1 MLLEAPSLMVVDDDP
16 VTCELL
22 CEVFAAEGFKSRFV
36 QSSEAALASL
46 ETDYPDVVVSDIR
59 MNGPEDGLT
68 LLDRVRQQYPKLPVV
83 LMTAFGSVD
92 SAVRAVKHGAF
103 DYVSKPFDMDA
114 LVATV
119 HRALSGKSANSVSV
133 IDDDEPQASGLV
145 GRAPAMLEVYKMI
158 ARVADSTAAVLIS
171 GESGTGK
178 ELVARAIHFHSSRV
192 AAPFVAVNCG
202 ALTETLLETELFGH
216 VKGSFTGAIANKL
229 GIFEQ
234 AGAGTVFLDEVS
246 EMSASLQVKL
256 LRVLQERE
264 IVPVGGSAPITIEAR
279 VIAAT
284 NREPEEL
291 ISSDK
296 FRLDLLYRLNVIN
309 IHLPP
314 LRERREDLPLLVAHF
329 IRKYASADRMP
340 PSVAD
345 SALRVLT
352 IYSWPGNVRELE
364 NAIERAV
371 TLNQTGTIT
380 KDDLPA
386 KIFAAQD
393 TYLSQTNRDELAPL
407 FEGLPSIDEME
418 RRYFLHVLESTG
430 NNRTRAAEI
439 LGINRK
445 TLYRMA
451 TRLGVKL

>member
-119 HRALSGKSANSVSV
+119 HRALAGKSANSVSV

-264 IVPVGGSAPITIEAR
+264 IVPVGGSAPVTIEAR

>member
-264 IVPVGGSAPITIEAR
+264 IVPVGGSAPVSIEAR

-393 TYLSQTNRDELAPL
+393 TYLSQTNRDDLAPL